1 MLMSFDLISFV
12 HCILAVEDCYV
23 SFKGANENSMNIVL
37 SQVSDYTIFS
47 FLVKIRTPEI
57 EIGYLPNTNLP
68 IIVEHENINVIG
80 LNRI

>member
-1 MLMSFDLISFV
+1 
-12 HCILAVEDCYV
+12 
-23 SFKGANENSMNIVL
+23 MNIVL